1 MQQAKRTVMRRA
13 TAITLV
19 GALFGTTAALFAN
32 NVSAQSFPSRP
43 VRVIVPY
50 GAGTG
55 LDVIVRL
62 ITEPIGKELKQPV
75 VVENRLGAGGVV
87 GTQAVAI
94 SPPDGLTLVAVPS
107 SHTTVSLVTKNVPFH
122 PANDFAGITT
132 LAENPLVLVI
142 ARSKNIPSVADL
154 VAAAKAKPGALTFAS
169 AGTGTS
175 THISSEK
182 VRIAGGFEA
191 MHVGAA
197 EWRELLDRD
206 GDRNEPSAPQHL
218 GGPVE
223 RRIGRCGWR
232 RLTRRPFD
240 PQDLGKRAGHHHT
253 LIHPAA
259 VSKIPLITAG
269 VSGRFLLS
277 PRRPHL
283 ESASRVPGVCS
294 PARRRRDGQP
304 VRLDNAPAG
313 GRGARPIRRA
323 ACLRDRFGPPHARE
337 AH

>member
-32 NVSAQSFPSRP
+32 NVLAQSFPSRP

-50 GAGTG
+50 GPGTG

-62 ITEPIGKELKQPV
+62 INEPIGKELKQPV

-107 SHTTVSLVTKNVPFH
+107 SHTTVSLVTKSVPFH

-132 LAENPLVLVI
+132 LAENPLVLVV
-142 ARSKNIPSVADL
+142 ARSKNILSVAEL

-191 MHVGAA
+191 LHVPFKTTTDALNEVMAGRVDFTYTSLVAA
-197 EWRELLDRD
+197 MPGIQGGKLTPLAMSSRRTPLLPNVPSIEEAGMANSAYGSWLGFLAPAKTTREVVRILYDATAKVL
-206 GDRNEPSAPQHL
+206 NSA
-218 GGPVE
+218 E
-223 RRIGRCGWR
+223 
-232 RLTRRPFD
+232 T
-240 PQDLGKRAGHHHT
+240 KE
-253 LIHPAA
+253 
-259 VSKIPLITAG
+259 
-269 VSGRFLLS
+269 RFLKIGTEPFVTS
-277 PRRPHL
+277 PEDFDKLIRSDLASNERVIKAIGLKL
-283 ESASRVPGVCS
+283 E
-294 PARRRRDGQP
+294 
-304 VRLDNAPAG
+304 
-313 GRGARPIRRA
+313 
-323 ACLRDRFGPPHARE
+323 
-337 AH
+337 